1 VQATSALDAESESL
15 VQEALDRVAVGRTVI
30 VIAHRL
36 STVQSAA
43 EVAVVDGGV
52 IAERGTHDELL
63 AKGVLVL

>member
-1 VQATSALDAESESL
+1 MQATSALDAESESL

-30 VIAHRL
+30 VIAHRQ